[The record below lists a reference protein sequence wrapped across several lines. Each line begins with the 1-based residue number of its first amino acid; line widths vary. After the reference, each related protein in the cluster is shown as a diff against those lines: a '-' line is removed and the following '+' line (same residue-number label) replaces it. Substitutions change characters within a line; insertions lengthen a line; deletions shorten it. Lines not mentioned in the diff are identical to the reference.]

1 MGRQYARRLSEIQ
14 PFRVMKLMARA
25 NELHALGHPVVHMEV
40 GEPDFPTPSAIM
52 EGARVALDEGR
63 TKYTPAEGIGQLREK
78 LATYYQT
85 QYGLDVPT
93 SRIFITSGGSGALL
107 LATALTLN
115 AGEGLLMT
123 DPGYP
128 CNRHFM
134 KSFGADGHL
143 VPVSAGDGYQLS
155 PELVERYWQET
166 TRGVLLAS
174 PANPTGAVMNPLTL
188 AQIIELVEVKKGHV
202 IVDEIYHGLY
212 YADQRLPSALSMS
225 DQVIVVNS
233 FSKYFGMTGWRL
245 GWMVVPENAISL
257 VEKLAQ
263 NLFICPS
270 SVAQYAALNA
280 FSVEARMEME
290 GNREEFRER
299 RDFMLGELRELGFG
313 VPIVPEGAFYIYAKI
328 PTGLEE
334 SEKFCARLLEHHNV
348 AITPGTDFGFNKA
361 DEHVRFSYAQ
371 NLQVLSSG
379 IENLKSGLMR

>member
-1 MGRQYARRLSEIQ
+1 M
-14 PFRVMKLMARA
+14 
-25 NELHALGHPVVHMEV
+25 N
-40 GEPDFPTPSAIM
+40 PSA
-52 EGARVALDEGR
+52 
-63 TKYTPAEGIGQLREK
+63 
-78 LATYYQT
+78 
-85 QYGLDVPT
+85 
-93 SRIFITSGGSGALL
+93 
-107 LATALTLN
+107 
-115 AGEGLLMT
+115 
-123 DPGYP
+123 
-128 CNRHFM
+128 
-134 KSFGADGHL
+134 
-143 VPVSAGDGYQLS
+143 
-155 PELVERYWQET
+155 
-166 TRGVLLAS
+166 
-174 PANPTGAVMNPLTL
+174 L
-188 AQIIELVEVKKGHV
+188 AQIIELVEAKEGHV
-202 IVDEIYHGLY
+202 IVDEIYHGLH

-225 DQVIVVNS
+225 DQVVVVNS

-245 GWMVVPENAISL
+245 GWMVVPENAVSL

-290 GNREEFRER
+290 SNREEFRER

-328 PTGLEE
+328 PPGLEE